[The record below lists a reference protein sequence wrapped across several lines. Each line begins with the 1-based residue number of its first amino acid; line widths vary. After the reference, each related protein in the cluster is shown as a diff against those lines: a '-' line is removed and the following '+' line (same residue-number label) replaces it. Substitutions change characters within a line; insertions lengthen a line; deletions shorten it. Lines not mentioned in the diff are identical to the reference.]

1 MGGELSALD
10 FTLRTRI
17 VFGLGAADN
26 VGTLACDLVPGE
38 PGEVS
43 AKRVFL
49 VTDPGIVAE
58 GYAESVER
66 SLRGSGLEVRRFD
79 GVRENPTTA
88 DVDACLRSLGDFEA
102 DVMVGLGGGSSIDV
116 AKGCNFLHA
125 GGGRMEDYWGIHKAK
140 GNLLPLIAIPTT
152 AGTGTEMQ
160 SFALVAQEE
169 THQKMACGDPQAAPR
184 IAILDPCLTVTKPR
198 FLTACTGLDTIGHA
212 VETAV
217 TTRRNPLS
225 SLFSTESFRL
235 AQANLPVV
243 LKNPGDLEA
252 RGHMLRAAAF
262 GGVAIETSMLG
273 AAHSMANPL
282 TAHYKI
288 PHGQAVGMMLPHI
301 VRFNRETSAA
311 TKAYAE
317 LARAAGL
324 CGHDT
329 ADSTAVDALLARL
342 GALLLEAS
350 MPASLA
356 ALDVPED
363 ATDKLAEEA
372 ACQWTAQFNP
382 RPVTAAD
389 FRELFTTARSM
400 DRA

>member
-1 MGGELSALD
+1 
-10 FTLRTRI
+10 
-17 VFGLGAADN
+17 
-26 VGTLACDLVPGE
+26 
-38 PGEVS
+38 
-43 AKRVFL
+43 
-49 VTDPGIVAE
+49 
-58 GYAESVER
+58 
-66 SLRGSGLEVRRFD
+66 
-79 GVRENPTTA
+79 
-88 DVDACLRSLGDFEA
+88 
-102 DVMVGLGGGSSIDV
+102 
-116 AKGCNFLHA
+116 
-125 GGGRMEDYWGIHKAK
+125 
-140 GNLLPLIAIPTT
+140 
-152 AGTGTEMQ
+152 MQ